1 MVQQEKQLEKFR
13 NNPKAVSFEK
23 LVSLLESYGFE
34 VKNYSG
40 GSHYSVSHPDYD
52 VIDAMEPNSIPMH
65 RPHLLSVY
73 VKRAIGWIDRV
84 ELAKRAKKAEKPGT
98 AQKRVNHKPEKEKHS
113 RSQGSVF

>member
-1 MVQQEKQLEKFR
+1 MTRQEKQRERFR

-23 LVSLLESYGFE
+23 IVSLLESYGFE

-65 RPHLLSVY
+65 KPHVLSVY
-73 VKRAIGWIDRV
+73 VKRALLWIDRV
-84 ELAKRAKKAEKPGT
+84 EQAEEAKSTAKKEVEG
-98 AQKRVNHKPEKEKHS
+98 RE
-113 RSQGSVF
+113 